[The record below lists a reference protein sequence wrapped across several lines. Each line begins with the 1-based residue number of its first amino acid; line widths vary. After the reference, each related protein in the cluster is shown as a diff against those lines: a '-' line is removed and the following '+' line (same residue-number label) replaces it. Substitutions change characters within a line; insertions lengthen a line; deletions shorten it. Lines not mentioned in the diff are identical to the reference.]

1 MDPNSSEWKI
11 WCRLEKYAQSRDGK
25 EIEGLSEKEI
35 RRTLACAQ
43 ISDKGR
49 AGAYIAGEEVLKEF
63 EKYKEKNE
71 EKKKTYRWIII
82 GAAGVFLVFLIY
94 LFLRF
99 FCLFNA

>member
-11 WCRLEKYAQSRDGK
+11 WCRLEKYSQSGDGK
-25 EIEGLSEKEI
+25 EIEGLSEEEI
-35 RRTLACAQ
+35 RRTLASAQ
-43 ISDKGR
+43 VSDKGR

-63 EKYKEKNE
+63 EKYKKKN
-71 EKKKTYRWIII
+71 EKKKKAYRGIMI

-99 FCLFNA
+99 FFFFK

>member
-11 WCRLEKYAQSRDGK
+11 WCRLEKYSRFRDGK
-25 EIEGLSEKEI
+25 EIKGLSEEEI

-43 ISDKGR
+43 VSDRGR
-49 AGAYIAGEEVLKEF
+49 VGAYIAGEELLKEF
-63 EKYKEKNE
+63 EKYKEKDE
-71 EKKKTYRWIII
+71 KKKKTYRRIII

-99 FCLFNA
+99 FFFF